1 MRMGGPPV
9 PSSGVSD
16 SELSFEAPCRGAHG
30 QGQRLYLVWCRL
42 YTAPSEE
49 NLVTNFNPENSLS
62 NLFCV
67 SSVWDTIHYWWA
79 ERILLGSCFILSDY
93 SSSLQYLLMQ
103 HKCWFFLLSVMRG
116 IIWNLEFSSLF
127 NLYILTSSFFFA
139 NSGRGKI
146 IASDYDQ
153 LNCCLRN
160 FCVHYWGRA
169 CVHFICSQEFVQ
181 LNLFHCAALPELSW
195 SGDFHT
201 GSSCSSWPLA
211 KSVTVYNGGQSNVPP
226 QHSPPL

>member
-30 QGQRLYLVWCRL
+30 QGRRLYLVWCRL

-103 HKCWFFLLSVMRG
+103 HKCWFFFAFSHEGHNLKSRVFFSFQSVH
-116 IIWNLEFSSLF
+116 FDF
-127 NLYILTSSFFFA
+127 KFFF
-139 NSGRGKI
+139 
-146 IASDYDQ
+146 
-153 LNCCLRN
+153 
-160 FCVHYWGRA
+160 
-169 CVHFICSQEFVQ
+169 
-181 LNLFHCAALPELSW
+181 LPIQAEARL
-195 SGDFHT
+195 
-201 GSSCSSWPLA
+201 
-211 KSVTVYNGGQSNVPP
+211 
-226 QHSPPL
+226 